1 MNLESYVGQYT
12 FADILAIEES
22 DRQFIALQQSWSQV
36 SALGMTQELFVY
48 LVVQCA
54 LISFQVAGSGP
65 DRWEEFG
72 RKVVSDCATLMSLGH
87 DNVDWRYDF
96 LTHSRYNKR
105 LYNIK
110 RKRLEKFVN
119 WYSLIV
125 ADRGLLDYH
134 DDMTHLCAKL
144 AHGMQQTVSSKTITL
159 AVKMFGYAARI
170 VTGRFVVYPM
180 DVQIPVDSRLRQI
193 YVYNKQK
200 NPDEK
205 KIQDYFQGLAE
216 QFKVPP
222 LHLDSLVW
230 IDYREKIKN

>member
-119 WYSLIV
+119 
-125 ADRGLLDYH
+125 
-134 DDMTHLCAKL
+134 
-144 AHGMQQTVSSKTITL
+144 
-159 AVKMFGYAARI
+159 
-170 VTGRFVVYPM
+170 
-180 DVQIPVDSRLRQI
+180 
-193 YVYNKQK
+193 
-200 NPDEK
+200 
-205 KIQDYFQGLAE
+205 
-216 QFKVPP
+216 
-222 LHLDSLVW
+222 
-230 IDYREKIKN
+230 